1 MESIE
6 ISASELAEIGKETLK
21 LLGSRG
27 TIEIVYMFCCSDKQ
41 VRFKELSSL
50 LDHISTKTLA
60 SRLKMLEKSGIL
72 KRTAYNEIPPRVE
85 YSMTNEGQELAEA
98 IAPLLKWMVN
108 RGGHGKSVS
117 SKQGEGDKI
126 LKIPAACDCYSAQG
140 DKPGQKEIFLP
151 KSGQEPSKQ
160 PALIERKSRNVS
172 E

>member
-27 TIEIVYMFCCSDKQ
+27 TIENVSMFCCSDKR
-41 VRFKELSSL
+41 VRFNELSSL

-60 SRLKMLEKSGIL
+60 SRLKMLEKFGIL

-85 YSMTNEGQELAEA
+85 YSMTKEGQELAEA
-98 IAPLLKWMVN
+98 IAPVLKWMIH
-108 RGGHGKSVS
+108 RGGFGKSLGGKLSEV
-117 SKQGEGDKI
+117 DRV
-126 LKIPAACDCYSAQG
+126 LKIPAACNCYAPQD
-140 DKPGQKEIFLP
+140 DKQIQHDMSPQI
-151 KSGQEPSKQ
+151 SQQEPAKQ
-160 PALIERKSRNVS
+160 PALIERKSRDIS